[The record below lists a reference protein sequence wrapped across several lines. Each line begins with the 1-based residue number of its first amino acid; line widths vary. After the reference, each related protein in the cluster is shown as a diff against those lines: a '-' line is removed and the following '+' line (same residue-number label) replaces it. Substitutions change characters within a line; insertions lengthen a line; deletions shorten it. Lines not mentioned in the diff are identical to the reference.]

1 MKIKF
6 YYGLSGCL
14 KGTTI
19 QATEKDSL
27 VMPSSIKNWKHYQ
40 DGLFNGMMQY
50 DDLVYSILHFVRF
63 EEFIKGGYGKDLVVE
78 RGITDSLFYR
88 VYNDEYV
95 RHKENPDLILES
107 VQTET
112 SLIPFGYE
120 IEKVLLIQRDIDFVA
135 NTVLKD
141 PYRNKTFKGDP
152 ELYMDLQNKY
162 IEWTMAYNQINRAIE
177 INDAKTYIEE
187 VLGIKYFNPI
197 KSV

>member
-19 QATEKDSL
+19 QATEKNSL
-27 VMPSSIKNWKHYQ
+27 VMTSSIKNWKHYQ
-40 DGLFNGMMQY
+40 DGLFKDLLTY

-63 EEFIKGGYGKDLVVE
+63 EEFIKNGYGQNLIVE
-78 RGITDSLFYR
+78 RGITDSMFYR
-88 VYNDEYV
+88 VYNDEY
-95 RHKENPDLILES
+95 KTYDEDPDLIREAVS
-107 VQTET
+107 TEA

-120 IEKVLLIQRDIDFVA
+120 IERILLIQRDIDFVRD
-135 NTVLKD
+135 TVLKD

-162 IEWTMAYNQINRAIE
+162 IEWTMAYNKIDRVIE
-177 INDAKTYIEE
+177 INNAKVYIED
-187 VLGIKYFNPI
+187 VLGIEYFNP
-197 KSV
+197 KH